1 MLDPKVFKAYD
12 VRGLYPAELDEE
24 GAYAIGRAYV
34 EQFEPRRIAVGRDMR
49 VSSPAMATA
58 LIEGAA
64 DGGADVL
71 DIGMVGTEMVYFAV
85 GELGLDGGV
94 CVTASHNP
102 KEYTGMKIVRRGALP
117 VGGESG
123 LLDVRDRALEI
134 VASSNKVPAR
144 RGEVREED
152 VWPGFVDKVL
162 SFVDV
167 DAIEPLRV
175 VIDAANGMAGAMLPP
190 VLERL
195 PIEPVAA
202 TSSRT
207 GRSRTTSRTRSCRRT
222 ASSSSRKTPEEG
234 ADLGVAYDGDADRCF
249 FVDDTGEFVPGDFVT
264 ALLAESILAKEP
276 GGKVIYDVRA
286 SWAVPETIERAGGV
300 PLINRV
306 GHAFIK
312 HRMRKEGAVFGG
324 EVSAHYYFRD
334 FSQADSGVVPFLLML
349 ELISKR
355 GRKLSELLAPYRER
369 YFLTGEINTPVADVA
384 LKLQE
389 LKERYA
395 GRPDLAP
402 RRDLGR
408 VRRLALQ
415 RAPVEHR
422 AAAAAEP
429 RGALAGADGAEA
441 RRGAGA
447 DPVIE
452 LGRVTDRRPPF
463 KYSAIARVW
472 FSDTDAQGIVYYGR
486 YLPYFDHARTSTT
499 ATSA

>member
-1 MLDPKVFKAYD
+1 VLDPAVFKAYD
-12 VRGLYPAELDEE
+12 VRGLYQAELDEA

-34 EQFEPRRIAVGRDMR
+34 EHFEPRRIAVGRDMR
-49 VSSPAMATA
+49 VSSPAMAAA

-71 DIGMVGTEMVYFAV
+71 DLGLVGTEMVYFAV

-102 KEYTGMKIVRRGALP
+102 KDYTGMKIVRRGALP

-123 LLDVRDRALEI
+123 LLDVRDRALEL
-134 VASSNKVPAR
+134 VLKQHKVDPPAR
-144 RGEVREED
+144 RGEVRDED
-152 VWPGFVDKVL
+152 VWPAFVEKVV
-162 SFVDV
+162 SFIDV
-167 DAIEPLRV
+167 ESLRPLRV

-195 PIEPVAA
+195 PTVDAVRCYFEPDGTFPNHEPNPLLPENREFIVAK
-202 TSSRT
+202 
-207 GRSRTTSRTRSCRRT
+207 TR
-222 ASSSSRKTPEEG
+222 EEG

-249 FVDDTGEFVPGDFVT
+249 FVDDTGEFIPGDFVT
-264 ALLAESILAKEP
+264 ALLAESVLEKEP

-286 SWAVPETIERAGGV
+286 SWAVRETIERAGGE
-300 PLINRV
+300 PLVNRV
-306 GHAFIK
+306 GHAYIK

-355 GRKLSELLAPYRER
+355 GRTLSELLAPYRER
-369 YFLTGEINTPVADVA
+369 FFLTGEINTPVADVP

-395 GRPDLAP
+395 AEATISHLDGISVDADDWHFNVRPSNTEPLLRLNLEARSRELMER
-402 RRDLGR
+402 RRDEVLDLIR
-408 VRRLALQ
+408 
-415 RAPVEHR
+415 
-422 AAAAAEP
+422 
-429 RGALAGADGAEA
+429 
-441 RRGAGA
+441 
-447 DPVIE
+447 
-452 LGRVTDRRPPF
+452 
-463 KYSAIARVW
+463 S
-472 FSDTDAQGIVYYGR
+472 
-486 YLPYFDHARTSTT
+486 
-499 ATSA
+499 